1 MRKFRL
7 SDFDYFLPSGLIAQ
21 YPLERGK
28 EKLLVFHKKSGKI
41 EHRVFENIVD
51 YFQPGDMLLLNNT
64 KVIKARVFTRR
75 KSGGKVEVFFLNK
88 IDDFS
93 FKGLLRPYS
102 RVKVGEVFEFDKCKL
117 KVEDKEMGY
126 AIFKLEGLD
135 VKSFF
140 EIYGKMPL
148 PPYIKR
154 EAKKEDENY
163 YQTIFASEEGSVAA
177 PTAGLHFTKKILEK
191 IKEKKVKV
199 RYITLH
205 VGIGTFKPVKV
216 EDISKH
222 KMDAEYYKIPKEIA
236 EEIKETKLKKLGRIF
251 VCGTTV
257 MRAVE
262 TWALT
267 DKTEGWTELFIYPP
281 FKFNIADCFLTN
293 FHLPKS
299 TPLILTSAFVGSPNI
314 LLKVYEVAIKEKYR
328 FLSYGDVMLIIS

>member
-140 EIYGKMPL
+140 EIYGKMPFS
-148 PPYIKR
+148 Y
-154 EAKKEDENY
+154 KKK
-163 YQTIFASEEGSVAA
+163 T
-177 PTAGLHFTKKILEK
+177 
-191 IKEKKVKV
+191 
-199 RYITLH
+199 ITLD
-205 VGIGTFKPVKV
+205 VKFDRLLV
-216 EDISKH
+216 ALLNYLSIS
-222 KMDAEYYKIPKEIA
+222 IPI
-236 EEIKETKLKKLGRIF
+236 LPLLGMLACTGSR
-251 VCGTTV
+251 V
-257 MRAVE
+257 
-262 TWALT
+262 
-267 DKTEGWTELFIYPP
+267 DK
-281 FKFNIADCFLTN
+281 
-293 FHLPKS
+293 
-299 TPLILTSAFVGSPNI
+299 
-314 LLKVYEVAIKEKYR
+314 
-328 FLSYGDVMLIIS
+328 